1 MNQRLL
7 KRNLTE
13 FCYLAYV
20 GKTEILN
27 GDKHTGKYSIT
38 YADPVYYE
46 GNISTATGLSTQ
58 EWYGLDKQY
67 THVLL
72 MNVPETD
79 IREDGL
85 IRWKGGEYEVR
96 AVRPSIN
103 VLAVALRYRGRITE
117 TGDA

>member
-1 MNQRLL
+1 MKQRLL

-13 FCYLAYV
+13 FAYRAYA

-27 GDKHTGKYSIT
+27 GEKHTGKHSIT
-38 YADPVYYE
+38 YTDPVYYE
-46 GNISTATGLSTQ
+46 GNISTASGLSTQ

-72 MNVPETD
+72 MADPETD
-79 IREDGL
+79 IKEDG
-85 IRWKGGEYEVR
+85 IIEWRGGEYEVR
-96 AVRPSIN
+96 AVRSSLN

-117 TGDA
+117 TGDT